1 MLFRKMLR
9 EFKSNFGLFF
19 SIFLLSALA
28 IAMFCTM
35 EGHVLSQNAAREKYH
50 EECNLSDLWMY
61 GEGFT
66 QDELDEIRAL
76 GFVEAA
82 QLRMSVS
89 GTTPDFSGVQVDMF
103 LERENVVN
111 TPYLVKG
118 EKFNPEDTEGIWLA
132 NAFAVRR
139 NLDVGDDFT
148 IEYNGVTFTK
158 KIKGLVESAEYEY
171 RQADGD
177 ADVYLEN
184 IAIVFMSYD
193 AFPIRDYVTHLIES
207 EKITARKIA
216 DNTKILDEKL
226 EQLKAAG
233 LTIDD
238 ITRDMLLEIAENMS
252 DEKLAKLMPYTQMI
266 IRTKDGGALAHE
278 DEVAKAID
286 YDYSAIIDRK
296 SIQGIVRLD
305 SELEQHQA
313 FAYVFVVIFVGI
325 AVLVIATSMGR
336 IVEKQR
342 TQIGTMNALGMKR
355 WKIVLHYISYSFL
368 VSVLG
373 VVVGLIFGVG
383 LGAPALM
390 SMFEQYYIVPG
401 LHSVF
406 HPLYIIISLA
416 IIAVCSLSCF
426 LSCRKVLR
434 IKPAEALRP
443 AAPKQG
449 KKCIFEKLPFWE
461 KLSFNTQY
469 NLRDIS
475 RAKLRAFMGIVGTAV
490 GMLLMLYGVGC
501 NQLVDIMTD
510 LNFNKIYTTE
520 YQVKLSA
527 DAKLADVDGLSDS
540 LDGELVMTDAVEIS
554 KVKNAS
560 SSEKKKEIVTVIEEK
575 GLYNLIDVNN
585 EITQLVPGTVGI
597 SRKLAE
603 DMGIKVGD
611 TIYWHIYSKNEWH
624 EAVVGSIYRSCE
636 SQGIAY
642 LRDDYEKTGAEYTPT
657 LLMTDDESA
666 HDASA
671 LKYVTSVNS
680 RSDMIAAYE
689 KSMEVVNI
697 MVYMMVIFST
707 VMIVVVLYNSG
718 SLSFNER
725 VKELATLKVM
735 GLQSS
740 QIRHLL
746 TVQNI
751 WLSVIGIIIGT
762 PLGNISLNAM
772 MNSNGENFDYSLSV
786 PVIDYIISGILVLVV
801 SVLVSFMF
809 SSRIKKLD
817 LVETLKGVE

>member
-9 EFKSNFGLFF
+9 EFKTNFGLFF
-19 SIFLLSALA
+19 SIFLLSGLA

-35 EGHVLSQNAAREKYH
+35 EGHVLSQNIARAQYH
-50 EECNLSDLWMY
+50 DECKLSDLWMY
-61 GEGFT
+61 GEGFS
-66 QDELDEIRAL
+66 QEQLDTIRGL
-76 GFVEAA
+76 DFVEAA
-82 QLRMSVS
+82 QLRMSVTGS
-89 GTTPDFSGVQVDMF
+89 TPDFTGVQVDVF

-111 TPYLVKG
+111 TPYFVKG
-118 EKFNPEDTEGIWLA
+118 SEFDPSDTDGVWLA

-139 NLDVGDDFT
+139 GLDVGDDFT

-158 KIKGLVESAEYEY
+158 EIKGLVETPEYEY

-177 ADVYLEN
+177 ADMYLEN

-207 EKITARKIA
+207 GKITAKKVA
-216 DNTKILDEKL
+216 ENTKLLDEKL

-233 LTIDD
+233 MTVDD
-238 ITRDMLLEIAENMS
+238 ITQDMLLQIADNMS

-266 IRTKDGGALAHE
+266 VRTKDGGALSHE
-278 DEVAKAID
+278 DEIAEALD

-296 SIQGIVRLD
+296 SVQGLARLD
-305 SELEQHQA
+305 SELDQHQA

-355 WKIVLHYISYSFL
+355 WKVILHYISYSL
-368 VSVLG
+368 IVSVLG
-373 VVVGLIFGVG
+373 VIVGLAAGVG
-383 LGAPALM
+383 AGAPAM
-390 SMFEQYYIVPG
+390 IGMFEQYYIVPG
-401 LHSVF
+401 LHSAF
-406 HPLYIIISLA
+406 HPMYILIAVVIV
-416 IIAVCSLSCF
+416 AVCSFSCF
-426 LSCRKVLR
+426 LSCRKVLK

-449 KKCIFEKLPFWE
+449 KKCIFERLPFWD

-475 RAKLRAFMGIVGTAV
+475 RAKLRTFMGIVGTAV

-510 LNFNKIYTTE
+510 ISFNKIYTTR

-527 DAKLADVDGLSDS
+527 DTKLVDADNLADELS
-540 LDGELVMTDAVEIS
+540 GELVMTDAVEIS

-560 SSEKKKEIVTVIEEK
+560 SAEKKKETLTVIEGK
-575 GLYNLIDVNN
+575 QLYNLIDVNN

-597 SRKLAE
+597 SRKLAA

-636 SQGIAY
+636 TQGIAY
-642 LRDDYEKTGAEYTPT
+642 LREDYEKTGAEYTPM
-657 LLMTDDESA
+657 LLMTN
-666 HDASA
+666 ASQA
-671 LKYVTSVNS
+671 QATASLKYVTGVNS
-680 RSDMIAAYE
+680 REDMIAAYE

-697 MVYMMVIFST
+697 LVFVMVIFST
-707 VMIVVVLYNSG
+707 IMIVVVLYNSG

-725 VKELATLKVM
+725 IKELATLKVM
-735 GLQSS
+735 GLQST

-786 PVIDYIISGILVLVV
+786 PVADYIISAVIVLIG
-801 SVLVSFMF
+801 SMLVSFMF

>member
-9 EFKSNFGLFF
+9 EFKTNFGLFF
-19 SIFLLSALA
+19 SIFLLSGLA

-35 EGHVLSQNAAREKYH
+35 EGHVLSQRAAREKYH
-50 EECNLSDLWMY
+50 EECSLSDLWLY

-66 QDELDEIRAL
+66 QEQLESVRQLD
-76 GFVEAA
+76 FVEAA
-82 QLRMSVS
+82 QLRMSATGS
-89 GTTPDFSGVQVDMF
+89 TPDFTGVQVDFF
-103 LERENVVN
+103 LERENLVN
-111 TPYLVKG
+111 TPYLIKG
-118 EKFNPEDTEGIWLA
+118 EVFNPSDTEGIWLA

-139 NLDVGDDFT
+139 GLDVGDDFT
-148 IEYNGVTFTK
+148 IEYNGITFTK
-158 KIKGLVESAEYEY
+158 EIKGLVETPEYEY

-177 ADVYLEN
+177 ADMYLEN

-207 EKITARKIA
+207 GKITAKKVA
-216 DNTKILDEKL
+216 ENTKLLDEKL

-233 LTIDD
+233 MTVDD
-238 ITRDMLLEIAENMS
+238 ITQDMLLQIADNMS
-252 DEKLAKLMPYTQMI
+252 DEKLAKIMPYTQMI
-266 IRTKDGGALAHE
+266 VRTKDGGALSHE
-278 DEVAKAID
+278 DEIAKALD

-296 SIQGIVRLD
+296 SVQGLARLD
-305 SELEQHQA
+305 SELDQHQA

-355 WKIVLHYISYSFL
+355 WKVILHYISYSL
-368 VSVLG
+368 IVSVLG
-373 VVVGLIFGVG
+373 VIVGLTAGVG
-383 LGAPALM
+383 AGAPAM
-390 SMFEQYYIVPG
+390 IGMFEQYYIVPG
-401 LHSVF
+401 LHSAF
-406 HPLYIIISLA
+406 HPMYIVISA
-416 IIAVCSLSCF
+416 VIVAVCSFSCF
-426 LSCRKVLR
+426 LSCRKVLK

-449 KKCIFEKLPFWE
+449 RKCIFERFPFWE

-475 RAKLRAFMGIVGTAV
+475 RAKLRTFMGIVGTAV

-510 LNFNKIYTTE
+510 ITFDKIYTTQ

-527 DAKLADVDGLSDS
+527 DTKLVDADTLADELS
-540 LDGELVMTDAVEIS
+540 GELVMTDAVEIS

-560 SSEKKKEIVTVIEEK
+560 SAEKKKETLTVIEGK
-575 GLYNLIDVNN
+575 QLYNLIDVNN

-597 SRKLAE
+597 SRKLAA

-636 SQGIAY
+636 TQGIAY
-642 LRDDYEKTGAEYTPT
+642 LREDYEKTGAEYTPM
-657 LLMTDDESA
+657 LLMTN
-666 HDASA
+666 ASKA
-671 LKYVTSVNS
+671 QDVASLKYVTSVNS
-680 RSDMIAAYE
+680 REDMIAAYE

-697 MVYMMVIFST
+697 LVFVMVIFST
-707 VMIVVVLYNSG
+707 IMIVVVLYNSG

-725 VKELATLKVM
+725 IKELATLKVM
-735 GLQSS
+735 GLQST

-786 PVIDYIISGILVLVV
+786 PVVDYIISAVIVLIV
-801 SVLVSFMF
+801 SMLVSFMF

>member
-66 QDELDEIRAL
+66 QDELDEIRTL
-76 GFVEAA
+76 DFVEAA
-82 QLRMSVS
+82 QLRMSVT
-89 GTTPDFSGVQVDMF
+89 GTTPEFAGVQVDMF

-118 EKFNPEDTEGIWLA
+118 EEFNPEDTEGIWLA

-158 KIKGLVESAEYEY
+158 KIKGLVESTEYEY

-226 EQLKAAG
+226 EQLKTAG
-233 LTIDD
+233 LTVDD

-355 WKIVLHYISYSFL
+355 WKIVLHYISYSLL
-368 VSVLG
+368 VSMLG

-383 LGAPALM
+383 LGAPAMM

-426 LSCRKVLR
+426 LSCCKVLG

-527 DAKLADVDGLSDS
+527 DAKLVDVDELSDS
-540 LDGELVMTDAVEIS
+540 FAGELVMTDAVEIS

-666 HDASA
+666 HDAST

-740 QIRHLL
+740 QIRPLL

-801 SVLVSFMF
+801 SMLVSFMF

>member
-50 EECNLSDLWMY
+50 EVCNLSDLWMY

-76 GFVEAA
+76 DFVEAA
-82 QLRMSVS
+82 QLRMSVT
-89 GTTPDFSGVQVDMF
+89 GTTPEFAGVQVDMF

-118 EKFNPEDTEGIWLA
+118 EGFNPEDTEGIWLA

-158 KIKGLVESAEYEY
+158 KIKGLVESTEYEY

-226 EQLKAAG
+226 EQLKTAG
-233 LTIDD
+233 LTVDD

-355 WKIVLHYISYSFL
+355 WKIVLHYISYSLL
-368 VSVLG
+368 VSMLG

-383 LGAPALM
+383 LGAPAMM

-416 IIAVCSLSCF
+416 IIAVCGLSCF
-426 LSCRKVLR
+426 LSCRKVLG

-527 DAKLADVDGLSDS
+527 DAKLVDVDELSDS
-540 LDGELVMTDAVEIS
+540 FAGELVMTDAVEIS

>member
-9 EFKSNFGLFF
+9 EFKANFGLFF

-76 GFVEAA
+76 DFVEAA

-118 EKFNPEDTEGIWLA
+118 EEFNPEDTEGIWLA
-132 NAFAVRR
+132 NAFAARR

-148 IEYNGVTFTK
+148 IEYNGITFTK
-158 KIKGLVESAEYEY
+158 QIKGLVETPEYEY
-171 RQADGD
+171 RQAEGD

-207 EKITARKIA
+207 GKITARKVV

-226 EQLKAAG
+226 EQMKAAG
-233 LTIDD
+233 LTVDD
-238 ITRDMLLEIAENMS
+238 ITQDMLLQIAENMS

-266 IRTKDGGALAHE
+266 IRTRDGGALAHE
-278 DEVAKAID
+278 DEIAEAID

-296 SIQGIVRLD
+296 SVQGLVRLD

-368 VSVLG
+368 VSVIG

-406 HPLYIIISLA
+406 HPLYIVISLG
-416 IIAVCSLSCF
+416 IVAVCSLSCF
-426 LSCRKVLR
+426 LSCRKVLG

-449 KKCIFEKLPFWE
+449 KKCIFERLPFWE

-501 NQLVDIMTD
+501 NELVDIMTD

-527 DAKLADVDGLSDS
+527 DAKLEDADALAEELS
-540 LDGELVMTDAVEIS
+540 GELVMTDAVEIS

-560 SSEKKKEIVTVIEEK
+560 SSEKKKETVTVIEGK
-575 GLYNLIDVNN
+575 KLYNLVDVDN
-585 EITQLVPGTVGI
+585 EVTQLVPGTVGI

-603 DMGIKVGD
+603 DMNIKIGD
-611 TIYWHIYSKNEWH
+611 TIYWHIYSKNEWY

-636 SQGIAY
+636 TQGIAY

-725 VKELATLKVM
+725 VKEFATLKVM

-740 QIRHLL
+740 QIRKLL
-746 TVQNI
+746 TIQNI

-762 PLGNISLNAM
+762 PLGNMSLNAM

>member
-9 EFKSNFGLFF
+9 EFKTNFGLFF
-19 SIFLLSALA
+19 SIFLLSGLA

-35 EGHVLSQNAAREKYH
+35 EGHVISQRAAREKYH
-50 EECNLSDLWMY
+50 EECSLSDLWLY

-66 QDELDEIRAL
+66 QEQLDSIRQL
-76 GFVEAA
+76 NFVEAA
-82 QLRMSVS
+82 QLRMSATGS
-89 GTTPDFSGVQVDMF
+89 TPDFAGVQVDFF
-103 LERENVVN
+103 LERENLVN
-111 TPYLVKG
+111 TPYLIKG
-118 EKFNPEDTEGIWLA
+118 EEFDPSDTEGIWLA

-139 NLDVGDDFT
+139 GLDVGDDFT

-158 KIKGLVESAEYEY
+158 EIKGLVETPEYEY

-177 ADVYLEN
+177 ADMYLEN

-207 EKITARKIA
+207 GKITAKKVA
-216 DNTKILDEKL
+216 ENTKLLDEKL

-233 LTIDD
+233 MTVDD
-238 ITRDMLLEIAENMS
+238 ITQDMLLQIADNMS
-252 DEKLAKLMPYTQMI
+252 DEKLAKIMPYTQMI
-266 IRTKDGGALAHE
+266 VRTKDGGALSHE
-278 DEVAKAID
+278 DEIAKALD

-296 SIQGIVRLD
+296 SVQGLARLD
-305 SELEQHQA
+305 SELDQHQA
-313 FAYVFVVIFVGI
+313 FAYVFVIIFVGI

-355 WKIVLHYISYSFL
+355 WKVILHYISYSL
-368 VSVLG
+368 IVSVLG
-373 VVVGLIFGVG
+373 VIVGLAAGVG
-383 LGAPALM
+383 AGAPAM
-390 SMFEQYYIVPG
+390 IGMFEQYYIVPG
-401 LHSVF
+401 LHSAF
-406 HPLYIIISLA
+406 HPMYIVISA
-416 IIAVCSLSCF
+416 VIVAVCSFSCF
-426 LSCRKVLR
+426 LSCRKVLK

-449 KKCIFEKLPFWE
+449 RKCIFERLPFWE

-475 RAKLRAFMGIVGTAV
+475 RAKLRTFMGIVGTAV

-510 LNFNKIYTTE
+510 ISFNKIYTTQ

-527 DAKLADVDGLSDS
+527 DTKLVDADTLADELS
-540 LDGELVMTDAVEIS
+540 GELVMTDAVEIA

-560 SSEKKKEIVTVIEEK
+560 SAEKKKETLTVIEGK
-575 GLYNLIDVNN
+575 QLYNLIDVNN

-597 SRKLAE
+597 SRKLAA

-636 SQGIAY
+636 AQGIAY
-642 LRDDYEKTGAEYTPT
+642 LREDYEKTGAEYTPM
-657 LLMTDDESA
+657 LLMTNDENAQGVTS
-666 HDASA
+666 

-689 KSMEVVNI
+689 KSMEVINI
-697 MVYMMVIFST
+697 LVFVMVIFST
-707 VMIVVVLYNSG
+707 IMIIVVLYNSG

-725 VKELATLKVM
+725 IKELATLKVM
-735 GLQSS
+735 GLQST

-751 WLSVIGIIIGT
+751 WLSIVGIIIGT

-786 PVIDYIISGILVLVV
+786 PVADYIISAVLVLIV
-801 SVLVSFMF
+801 SMLVSFMF

>member
-35 EGHVLSQNAAREKYH
+35 EGHVLSQNVARENYH

-76 GFVEAA
+76 DFVEAA

-118 EKFNPEDTEGIWLA
+118 EEFNPSDTEGIWLA

-148 IEYNGVTFTK
+148 IEYNGITFTK
-158 KIKGLVESAEYEY
+158 QIKGLVETPEYEY
-171 RQADGD
+171 RQAEGD

-207 EKITARKIA
+207 GKITARKVV
-216 DNTKILDEKL
+216 DNTKIIDEKL
-226 EQLKAAG
+226 EQMKAAG
-233 LTIDD
+233 LTVDD
-238 ITRDMLLEIAENMS
+238 ITQDMLLQIAENMS

-266 IRTKDGGALAHE
+266 IRTRDGGALAHE
-278 DEVAKAID
+278 DEIAEAID

-296 SIQGIVRLD
+296 SVQGLVRLD

-368 VSVLG
+368 VSVIG

-406 HPLYIIISLA
+406 HPLYIVISLG
-416 IIAVCSLSCF
+416 IVAVCSLSCF
-426 LSCRKVLR
+426 LSCRKVLG

-449 KKCIFEKLPFWE
+449 KKCIFERLPFWE

-501 NQLVDIMTD
+501 NELVDIMTD

-527 DAKLADVDGLSDS
+527 DAKLEDADALAEELS
-540 LDGELVMTDAVEIS
+540 GELVMTDAVEIS

-560 SSEKKKEIVTVIEEK
+560 SSEKKKETVTVIEGK
-575 GLYNLIDVNN
+575 KLYNLVDVDN
-585 EITQLVPGTVGI
+585 EVTQLVPGTVGI

-603 DMGIKVGD
+603 DMNIKIGD

-636 SQGIAY
+636 TQGIAY
-642 LRDDYEKTGAEYTPT
+642 LRDDYEKTGAEYTPA
-657 LLMTDDESA
+657 LLMTDDENA

-725 VKELATLKVM
+725 VKEFATLKVM
-735 GLQSS
+735 GLQSA

>member
-76 GFVEAA
+76 DFVEAA
-82 QLRMSVS
+82 QLRMSVT
-89 GTTPDFSGVQVDMF
+89 GTTPEFAGVQVDMF

-118 EKFNPEDTEGIWLA
+118 EGFNPEDTEGIWLA

-158 KIKGLVESAEYEY
+158 KIKGLVESTEYEY

-226 EQLKAAG
+226 EQLKTAG
-233 LTIDD
+233 LTVDD

-355 WKIVLHYISYSFL
+355 WKIVLHYISYSLL
-368 VSVLG
+368 VSMLG

-383 LGAPALM
+383 LGAPAMM

-416 IIAVCSLSCF
+416 IIAVCGLSCF
-426 LSCRKVLR
+426 LSCRKVLG

-527 DAKLADVDGLSDS
+527 DAKLVDVDELSDS
-540 LDGELVMTDAVEIS
+540 FAGELVMTDAVEIS

>member
-9 EFKSNFGLFF
+9 EFKTNFGLFF
-19 SIFLLSALA
+19 SIFLLSGLA

-35 EGHVLSQNAAREKYH
+35 EGHVLSQNIARAQYH
-50 EECNLSDLWMY
+50 DECKLSDLWMY
-61 GEGFT
+61 GEGFS
-66 QDELDEIRAL
+66 QEQLDTIRGL
-76 GFVEAA
+76 DFVEAA
-82 QLRMSVS
+82 QLRMSVTGS
-89 GTTPDFSGVQVDMF
+89 TQDFTGVQVDVF

-118 EKFNPEDTEGIWLA
+118 SEFDPSDTDGVWLA
-132 NAFAVRR
+132 NAFAVKRG
-139 NLDVGDDFT
+139 LDVGDDFT

-158 KIKGLVESAEYEY
+158 EIKGLVETPEYEY

-177 ADVYLEN
+177 ADMYLEN

-207 EKITARKIA
+207 GKITAKKVTE
-216 DNTKILDEKL
+216 NTKLLDEKL

-233 LTIDD
+233 MTVDD
-238 ITRDMLLEIAENMS
+238 ITQDMLLQIADNMS

-266 IRTKDGGALAHE
+266 VRTKDGGALSHE
-278 DEVAKAID
+278 DEIAEALD

-296 SIQGIVRLD
+296 SVQGLARLD
-305 SELEQHQA
+305 SELDQHQA

-355 WKIVLHYISYSFL
+355 WKVILHYISYSL
-368 VSVLG
+368 IVSVLG
-373 VVVGLIFGVG
+373 VIVGLAAGVG
-383 LGAPALM
+383 AGAPAM
-390 SMFEQYYIVPG
+390 IGMFEQYYIVPG
-401 LHSVF
+401 LHSAF
-406 HPLYIIISLA
+406 HPMYILIAVVIV
-416 IIAVCSLSCF
+416 AVCSFSCF
-426 LSCRKVLR
+426 LSCRKVLK

-449 KKCIFEKLPFWE
+449 KKCIFERLPFWD

-475 RAKLRAFMGIVGTAV
+475 RAKLRTFMGIVGTAV

-510 LNFNKIYTTE
+510 ISFNKIYTTR

-527 DAKLADVDGLSDS
+527 DTKLVDADNLADELS
-540 LDGELVMTDAVEIS
+540 GELVMTDAVEIS

-560 SSEKKKEIVTVIEEK
+560 SAEKKKETLTVIEGK
-575 GLYNLIDVNN
+575 QLYNLIDVNN

-597 SRKLAE
+597 SRKLAA

-636 SQGIAY
+636 TQGIAY
-642 LRDDYEKTGAEYTPT
+642 LREDYEKTGAEYTPM
-657 LLMTDDESA
+657 LLMTN
-666 HDASA
+666 ASQA
-671 LKYVTSVNS
+671 QAAASLKYVTGVNS
-680 RSDMIAAYE
+680 REDMIAAYE

-697 MVYMMVIFST
+697 LVFVMVIFST
-707 VMIVVVLYNSG
+707 IMIVVVLYNSG

-725 VKELATLKVM
+725 IKELATLKVM
-735 GLQSS
+735 GLQST

-751 WLSVIGIIIGT
+751 WLSVIGITIGT

-786 PVIDYIISGILVLVV
+786 PVADYIISAVIVLIV
-801 SVLVSFMF
+801 SMLVSFMF
-809 SSRIKKLD
+809 SSRIRKLD

>member
-76 GFVEAA
+76 DFVEAA
-82 QLRMSVS
+82 QLRMSVT
-89 GTTPDFSGVQVDMF
+89 GTTPEFAGVQVDMF

-158 KIKGLVESAEYEY
+158 KIKGLVESTEYEY

-226 EQLKAAG
+226 EQLKTAG
-233 LTIDD
+233 LTVDD

-355 WKIVLHYISYSFL
+355 WKIVLHYISYSLL
-368 VSVLG
+368 VSMLG

-383 LGAPALM
+383 LGAPAMM

-406 HPLYIIISLA
+406 HPMYIIISLA

-426 LSCRKVLR
+426 LSCRKVLG

-527 DAKLADVDGLSDS
+527 DAKLVDVDELSDS
-540 LDGELVMTDAVEIS
+540 FAGELVMTDAVEIS

-666 HDASA
+666 HDAST

>member
-76 GFVEAA
+76 DFVEAA
-82 QLRMSVS
+82 QLRMSVT
-89 GTTPDFSGVQVDMF
+89 GTTPEFAGVQVDMF

-118 EKFNPEDTEGIWLA
+118 EEFNPEDTEGIWLA

-158 KIKGLVESAEYEY
+158 KIKGLVESTEYEY

-226 EQLKAAG
+226 EQLKTAG
-233 LTIDD
+233 LTVDD

-355 WKIVLHYISYSFL
+355 WKIVLHYISYSLL
-368 VSVLG
+368 VSMLG

-383 LGAPALM
+383 LGAPAMM

-426 LSCRKVLR
+426 LSSRKVLG

-527 DAKLADVDGLSDS
+527 DAKLVDVDELSDS
-540 LDGELVMTDAVEIS
+540 FAGELVMTDAVEIS

-666 HDASA
+666 HDAST

>member
-76 GFVEAA
+76 DFVEAA
-82 QLRMSVS
+82 QLRMSVT
-89 GTTPDFSGVQVDMF
+89 GTTPEFAGVQVDMF

-118 EKFNPEDTEGIWLA
+118 EEFNPEDTEGIWLA

-158 KIKGLVESAEYEY
+158 KIKGLVESTEYEY

-226 EQLKAAG
+226 EQLKTAG
-233 LTIDD
+233 LTVDD

-305 SELEQHQA
+305 SELEHHQA

-355 WKIVLHYISYSFL
+355 WKIVLHYISYSLL
-368 VSVLG
+368 VSMLG

-383 LGAPALM
+383 LGAPAMM

-426 LSCRKVLR
+426 LSCRKVLG

-527 DAKLADVDGLSDS
+527 DAKLVDVDELSDS
-540 LDGELVMTDAVEIS
+540 FAGELVMTDAVEIS

-666 HDASA
+666 HDAST

-689 KSMEVVNI
+689 KSKEVVNI

>member
-76 GFVEAA
+76 DFVEEA

-111 TPYLVKG
+111 TPYLVNG
-118 EKFNPEDTEGIWLA
+118 EEFNPSDTEGIWLA

-148 IEYNGVTFTK
+148 IEYNGITFTK
-158 KIKGLVESAEYEY
+158 QIKGLVETPEYEY
-171 RQADGD
+171 RQAEGD

-207 EKITARKIA
+207 GKITARKVA

-226 EQLKAAG
+226 EQMKAAG
-233 LTIDD
+233 LTVDD
-238 ITRDMLLEIAENMS
+238 ITQDMLLQIAENMS

-266 IRTKDGGALAHE
+266 IRTRDGGALAHE
-278 DEVAKAID
+278 DEIAEAID

-296 SIQGIVRLD
+296 SVQGLVRLD
-305 SELEQHQA
+305 SELEQHLA

-355 WKIVLHYISYSFL
+355 WKIVMHYISYSFL
-368 VSVLG
+368 VSVIG

-406 HPLYIIISLA
+406 HPLYIVISLG
-416 IIAVCSLSCF
+416 IVAVCSLSCF
-426 LSCRKVLR
+426 LSCRKVLG

-449 KKCIFEKLPFWE
+449 KKCIFERLPFWE
-461 KLSFNTQY
+461 KLSFNIQY

-501 NQLVDIMTD
+501 NELVDIMTD

-527 DAKLADVDGLSDS
+527 DAKLEDVDALAEELS
-540 LDGELVMTDAVEIS
+540 GELVMTDAVEIS

-560 SSEKKKEIVTVIEEK
+560 SSEKKKETVTVIEGK
-575 GLYNLIDVNN
+575 KLYNLVDVDN
-585 EITQLVPGTVGI
+585 EVTQLVPGTVGI

-603 DMGIKVGD
+603 DMNIKIGD

-636 SQGIAY
+636 TQGIAY

-725 VKELATLKVM
+725 VKEFATLKVM

-740 QIRHLL
+740 QIRKLL
-746 TVQNI
+746 TIQNI

-762 PLGNISLNAM
+762 PLGNMSLNAM

>member
-76 GFVEAA
+76 DFVEAA
-82 QLRMSVS
+82 QLRMSVT
-89 GTTPDFSGVQVDMF
+89 GTTPEFAGVQVDMF

-111 TPYLVKG
+111 TPYLVKC
-118 EKFNPEDTEGIWLA
+118 EEFNPEDTEGIWLA

-158 KIKGLVESAEYEY
+158 KIKGLVESTEYEY

-226 EQLKAAG
+226 EQLKTAG
-233 LTIDD
+233 LTVDD

-355 WKIVLHYISYSFL
+355 WKIVLHYISYSLL
-368 VSVLG
+368 VSMLG

-383 LGAPALM
+383 LGAPAMM

-426 LSCRKVLR
+426 LSSRKVLG

-527 DAKLADVDGLSDS
+527 DAKLVDVDELSDS
-540 LDGELVMTDAVEIS
+540 FAGELVMTDAVEIS

-666 HDASA
+666 HDAST

>member
-1 MLFRKMLR
+1 MLLKKMLR

-35 EGHVLSQNAAREKYH
+35 EGHVLSQNVAREKYH

-66 QDELDEIRAL
+66 QEELDEIRAL
-76 GFVEAA
+76 DFVEAA
-82 QLRMSVS
+82 QLRMSVT

-118 EKFNPEDTEGIWLA
+118 EEFNPEDTEGIWLA

-226 EQLKAAG
+226 
-233 LTIDD
+233 
-238 ITRDMLLEIAENMS
+238 
-252 DEKLAKLMPYTQMI
+252 AKLMPYTQMI

-278 DEVAKAID
+278 DEVARAID

-296 SIQGIVRLD
+296 SVQGIVRLD

-355 WKIVLHYISYSFL
+355 WKIVLHYISYSLL

-373 VVVGLIFGVG
+373 VIVGLIFGVG
-383 LGAPALM
+383 LGAPAM
-390 SMFEQYYIVPG
+390 ISMFEEFYIVPG

-406 HPLYIIISLA
+406 HPLYIIISLV

-426 LSCRKVLR
+426 LSCRKVLG

-449 KKCIFEKLPFWE
+449 KKCIFEKLPFWN

-475 RAKLRAFMGIVGTAV
+475 RAKLRTFMGIVGTAV

-527 DAKLADVDGLSDS
+527 DAKLADVDELSDS

-560 SSEKKKEIVTVIEEK
+560 SSEKKKEIVTVIEGK

-642 LRDDYEKTGAEYTPT
+642 LREDYEKTGAEYTPT
-657 LLMTDDESA
+657 LLMTDDNNA
-666 HDASA
+666 PDAAS

-680 RSDMIAAYE
+680 KSDMIAAYE

-697 MVYMMVIFST
+697 LVYVMVIFS
-707 VMIVVVLYNSG
+707 VIMIVVVLYNSG

-786 PVIDYIISGILVLVV
+786 PIIDYIISGILVLVV
-801 SVLVSFMF
+801 SMLVSFMF

>member
-76 GFVEAA
+76 DFVEAA
-82 QLRMSVS
+82 QLRMSVT
-89 GTTPDFSGVQVDMF
+89 GTTPEFAGVQVDMF

-118 EKFNPEDTEGIWLA
+118 EEFNPEDTEGIWLA

-158 KIKGLVESAEYEY
+158 KIKGLVESTEYEY

-226 EQLKAAG
+226 EQLKTAG
-233 LTIDD
+233 LTVDD

-355 WKIVLHYISYSFL
+355 WKIVLHYISYSLL
-368 VSVLG
+368 VSMLG

-383 LGAPALM
+383 LGAPAMM

-426 LSCRKVLR
+426 LSSRKVLG

-527 DAKLADVDGLSDS
+527 DAKLVDVDELSDS
-540 LDGELVMTDAVEIS
+540 FAGELVMTDAVEIS

-666 HDASA
+666 HDAST

-725 VKELATLKVM
+725 VKELATLKDM

-772 MNSNGENFDYSLSV
+772 MNSNGENFDYSQSV

>member
-76 GFVEAA
+76 DFVEAA
-82 QLRMSVS
+82 QLRMSVT
-89 GTTPDFSGVQVDMF
+89 GTTPEFAGVQVDMF

-118 EKFNPEDTEGIWLA
+118 EEFNPEDTEGIWLA

-158 KIKGLVESAEYEY
+158 KIKGLVESTEYEY

-226 EQLKAAG
+226 EQLKTAG
-233 LTIDD
+233 LTVDD

-355 WKIVLHYISYSFL
+355 WKIVLHYISYSLL
-368 VSVLG
+368 VSMLG

-383 LGAPALM
+383 LGAPAMM

-426 LSCRKVLR
+426 LSCRKVLG

-527 DAKLADVDGLSDS
+527 DAKLVDVDELSDS
-540 LDGELVMTDAVEIS
+540 FAGELVMTDAVEIS

-666 HDASA
+666 HDAST

>member
-76 GFVEAA
+76 DFVEAA
-82 QLRMSVS
+82 QLRMSVT
-89 GTTPDFSGVQVDMF
+89 GTTPEFAGVQVDMF

-118 EKFNPEDTEGIWLA
+118 EEFNPSDTEGIWLA

-148 IEYNGVTFTK
+148 IEYNGITFTK
-158 KIKGLVESAEYEY
+158 QIKGLVETPEYEY
-171 RQADGD
+171 RQAEGD

-207 EKITARKIA
+207 GKITARKVV

-226 EQLKAAG
+226 EQMKAAG
-233 LTIDD
+233 LTVDD
-238 ITRDMLLEIAENMS
+238 ITQDMLLQIAENMS

-266 IRTKDGGALAHE
+266 IRTRDGGALAHE
-278 DEVAKAID
+278 DEIAEAID

-296 SIQGIVRLD
+296 SVQGLVRLD

-406 HPLYIIISLA
+406 HPLYIVISLG
-416 IIAVCSLSCF
+416 IVAVCSLSCF
-426 LSCRKVLR
+426 LSCRKVLG

-449 KKCIFEKLPFWE
+449 RKCIFERLPFWE

-501 NQLVDIMTD
+501 NELVDIMTD

-527 DAKLADVDGLSDS
+527 DAKLEDADALAEELS
-540 LDGELVMTDAVEIS
+540 GELVMTDAVEIS

-560 SSEKKKEIVTVIEEK
+560 SSEKKKETVTVIEGK
-575 GLYNLIDVNN
+575 KLYNLVDVDN
-585 EITQLVPGTVGI
+585 EVTQLVPGTVGI

-603 DMGIKVGD
+603 DMNIKIGD

-636 SQGIAY
+636 TQGIAY

-725 VKELATLKVM
+725 VKEFATLKVM

-740 QIRHLL
+740 QIRKLL
-746 TVQNI
+746 TIQNI

-762 PLGNISLNAM
+762 PLGNMSLNAM

-786 PVIDYIISGILVLVV
+786 PVIDYIISGMLVLVV

>member
-76 GFVEAA
+76 DFVEAA
-82 QLRMSVS
+82 QLRMSVT
-89 GTTPDFSGVQVDMF
+89 GTTPEFAGVQVDMF

-158 KIKGLVESAEYEY
+158 KIKGLVESTEYEY

-207 EKITARKIA
+207 EKITARKVA

-226 EQLKAAG
+226 EQLKTAG
-233 LTIDD
+233 LTVDD

-355 WKIVLHYISYSFL
+355 WKIVLHYISYSLL
-368 VSVLG
+368 VSMLG

-383 LGAPALM
+383 LGAPAMM

-426 LSCRKVLR
+426 LSCHKVLG

-527 DAKLADVDGLSDS
+527 DAKLVDVDELSDS
-540 LDGELVMTDAVEIS
+540 FAGELVMTDAVEIS

-666 HDASA
+666 HDAST

>member
-9 EFKSNFGLFF
+9 EFKTNFGLFF
-19 SIFLLSALA
+19 SIFLLSGLA

-35 EGHVLSQNAAREKYH
+35 EGHVLSQNIARAQYH
-50 EECNLSDLWMY
+50 DECKLSDLWMY
-61 GEGFT
+61 GEGFS
-66 QDELDEIRAL
+66 QEQLDTIRGL
-76 GFVEAA
+76 DFVEAA
-82 QLRMSVS
+82 QLRMSVTGS
-89 GTTPDFSGVQVDMF
+89 TPNFTGVQVDVF

-118 EKFNPEDTEGIWLA
+118 SEFDPSDTDGVWLA
-132 NAFAVRR
+132 NAFAVKRG
-139 NLDVGDDFT
+139 LDVGDDFT

-158 KIKGLVESAEYEY
+158 EIKGLVETPEYEY

-177 ADVYLEN
+177 ADMYLEN

-207 EKITARKIA
+207 GKITAKKVA
-216 DNTKILDEKL
+216 ENTKLLDEKL

-233 LTIDD
+233 MTVDD
-238 ITRDMLLEIAENMS
+238 ITQDMLLQIADNMS

-266 IRTKDGGALAHE
+266 VRTKDGGALSHE
-278 DEVAKAID
+278 DEIAEALD

-296 SIQGIVRLD
+296 SVQGLARLD
-305 SELEQHQA
+305 SELDQHQA

-355 WKIVLHYISYSFL
+355 WKVILHYISYSL
-368 VSVLG
+368 IVSVLG
-373 VVVGLIFGVG
+373 VIVGLAAGVG
-383 LGAPALM
+383 AGAPAM
-390 SMFEQYYIVPG
+390 IGMFEQYYIVPG
-401 LHSVF
+401 LHSAF
-406 HPLYIIISLA
+406 HPMYILIAVVIV
-416 IIAVCSLSCF
+416 AVCSFSCF
-426 LSCRKVLR
+426 LSCRKVLK

-449 KKCIFEKLPFWE
+449 KKCIFERLPFWD

-475 RAKLRAFMGIVGTAV
+475 RAKLRTFMGIVGTAV

-510 LNFNKIYTTE
+510 ISFNKIYTTR

-527 DAKLADVDGLSDS
+527 DTKLVDADNLADELS
-540 LDGELVMTDAVEIS
+540 GELVMTDVVEIS

-560 SSEKKKEIVTVIEEK
+560 SAEKKKETLTVIEGK
-575 GLYNLIDVNN
+575 QLYNLIDVNN

-597 SRKLAE
+597 SRKLAA

-636 SQGIAY
+636 TQGIAY
-642 LRDDYEKTGAEYTPT
+642 LREDYEKTGAEYTPM
-657 LLMTDDESA
+657 LLMTN
-666 HDASA
+666 ASQA
-671 LKYVTSVNS
+671 QAAASLKYVTGVNS
-680 RSDMIAAYE
+680 REDMIAAYE

-697 MVYMMVIFST
+697 LVFVMVIFST
-707 VMIVVVLYNSG
+707 IMIVVVLYNSG

-725 VKELATLKVM
+725 IKELATLKVM
-735 GLQSS
+735 GLQST

-786 PVIDYIISGILVLVV
+786 PVADYIISAVIVLIV
-801 SVLVSFMF
+801 SMLVSFMF

>member
-76 GFVEAA
+76 DFVEAA
-82 QLRMSVS
+82 QLRMSVT
-89 GTTPDFSGVQVDMF
+89 GTTPEFAGVQVDMF

-118 EKFNPEDTEGIWLA
+118 EEFNPEDTEGIWLA

-148 IEYNGVTFTK
+148 IEYNGITFTK
-158 KIKGLVESAEYEY
+158 QIKGLVETPEYEY
-171 RQADGD
+171 RQAEGD

-207 EKITARKIA
+207 GKITARKVV

-226 EQLKAAG
+226 EQMKAAG
-233 LTIDD
+233 LTVDD
-238 ITRDMLLEIAENMS
+238 ITQDMLLQIAENMS

-266 IRTKDGGALAHE
+266 IRTRDGGALAHE
-278 DEVAKAID
+278 DEIAEAID

-296 SIQGIVRLD
+296 SVQGLVRLD

-355 WKIVLHYISYSFL
+355 WKIVMHYISYSFL
-368 VSVLG
+368 VSVIG
-373 VVVGLIFGVG
+373 VVVGLVFGVG

-406 HPLYIIISLA
+406 HPLYIVISLG
-416 IIAVCSLSCF
+416 IVAVCSLSCF
-426 LSCRKVLR
+426 LSCRKVLG

-449 KKCIFEKLPFWE
+449 KKCIFERLPFWE

-501 NQLVDIMTD
+501 NELVDIMTD
-510 LNFNKIYTTE
+510 LNFNKIYKTE

-527 DAKLADVDGLSDS
+527 DAKLEDVDALAEELS
-540 LDGELVMTDAVEIS
+540 GELVMTDAVEIS

-560 SSEKKKEIVTVIEEK
+560 SSEKKKEIVTVIEGK
-575 GLYNLIDVNN
+575 GFYNLVDVDN
-585 EITQLVPGTVGI
+585 EVTQLVPGTVGI

-603 DMGIKVGD
+603 DMNIKIGD

-636 SQGIAY
+636 TQGIAY
-642 LRDDYEKTGAEYTPT
+642 LRDDYEKTGAEYAPA

-666 HDASA
+666 HDAAA

-725 VKELATLKVM
+725 VKEFATLKVM
-735 GLQSS
+735 GLQSA
-740 QIRHLL
+740 QIRKLL
-746 TVQNI
+746 TIQNI

-762 PLGNISLNAM
+762 PLGNMSLNAM

>member
-76 GFVEAA
+76 DFVEAA
-82 QLRMSVS
+82 QLRMSVT
-89 GTTPDFSGVQVDMF
+89 GTTPEFAGVQVDMF

-118 EKFNPEDTEGIWLA
+118 EEFNPEDTEGIWLA

-158 KIKGLVESAEYEY
+158 KIKGLVESTEYEY

-226 EQLKAAG
+226 EQLKTAG
-233 LTIDD
+233 LTVDD

-355 WKIVLHYISYSFL
+355 WKIVLHYISYSLL
-368 VSVLG
+368 VSMLG

-383 LGAPALM
+383 LGAPAMM

-426 LSCRKVLR
+426 LSCRKVLG

-527 DAKLADVDGLSDS
+527 DAKLVDVDELSDS
-540 LDGELVMTDAVEIS
+540 FAGELVMTDAVEIS

-666 HDASA
+666 HDAST

-689 KSMEVVNI
+689 KSKEVVNI

>member
-238 ITRDMLLEIAENMS
+238 ITQDMLLEIAENMS

-406 HPLYIIISLA
+406 HPLYIVISLG
-416 IIAVCSLSCF
+416 IVAVCSLSCF

-449 KKCIFEKLPFWE
+449 KKCIFERLPFWE

-560 SSEKKKEIVTVIEEK
+560 ASEKKKEIVTVIEEK

-666 HDASA
+666 HDAST

-740 QIRHLL
+740 QIRKLL
-746 TVQNI
+746 TIQNI

-786 PVIDYIISGILVLVV
+786 PVIDYIISGMLVLVV

>member
-238 ITRDMLLEIAENMS
+238 ITQDMLLEIAENMS

-355 WKIVLHYISYSFL
+355 WKIVLHYISYSLL
-368 VSVLG
+368 VSMLG

-383 LGAPALM
+383 LGAPAMM

-426 LSCRKVLR
+426 LSCRKVLG

-527 DAKLADVDGLSDS
+527 DAKLVDVDELSDS
-540 LDGELVMTDAVEIS
+540 FAGELVMTDAVEIS

>member
-66 QDELDEIRAL
+66 QDELDEIRTL
-76 GFVEAA
+76 DFVEAA
-82 QLRMSVS
+82 QLRMSVT
-89 GTTPDFSGVQVDMF
+89 GTTPEFAGVQVDMF

-118 EKFNPEDTEGIWLA
+118 EEFNPEDTEGIWLA

-158 KIKGLVESAEYEY
+158 KIKGLVESTEYEY

-226 EQLKAAG
+226 EQLKTAG
-233 LTIDD
+233 LTVDD

-355 WKIVLHYISYSFL
+355 WKIVLHYISYSLL
-368 VSVLG
+368 VSMLG

-383 LGAPALM
+383 LGAPAMM

-426 LSCRKVLR
+426 LSCRKVLG

-527 DAKLADVDGLSDS
+527 DAKLVDVDELSDS
-540 LDGELVMTDAVEIS
+540 FAGELVMTDAVEIS

-624 EAVVGSIYRSCE
+624 DAVVGSIYRSCE

-666 HDASA
+666 HDAST

>member
-9 EFKSNFGLFF
+9 EFKTNFGLFF
-19 SIFLLSALA
+19 SIFLLSGLA

-35 EGHVLSQNAAREKYH
+35 EGHVLSQNIARAQYH
-50 EECNLSDLWMY
+50 DECKLSDLWMY
-61 GEGFT
+61 GEGFS
-66 QDELDEIRAL
+66 QEQLDTIRGL
-76 GFVEAA
+76 DFVEAA
-82 QLRMSVS
+82 QLRMSATGS
-89 GTTPDFSGVQVDMF
+89 TPDFTGVQVDFF
-103 LERENVVN
+103 LERENLVN
-111 TPYLVKG
+111 TPYLIKG
-118 EKFNPEDTEGIWLA
+118 EEFNPSDTEGLWLA
-132 NAFAVRR
+132 NAFAVKRG
-139 NLDVGDDFT
+139 LDVGDDFT

-158 KIKGLVESAEYEY
+158 EIKGLVETPEYEY

-177 ADVYLEN
+177 ADMYLEN

-207 EKITARKIA
+207 GKITAKKVA
-216 DNTKILDEKL
+216 ENTKLLDEKL

-233 LTIDD
+233 MTVDD
-238 ITRDMLLEIAENMS
+238 ITQDMLLQIADNMS

-266 IRTKDGGALAHE
+266 VRTKDGGALSHE
-278 DEVAKAID
+278 DEIAEALD

-296 SIQGIVRLD
+296 SVQGLARLD
-305 SELEQHQA
+305 SELDQHQA

-355 WKIVLHYISYSFL
+355 WKVILHYISYSL
-368 VSVLG
+368 IVSVLG
-373 VVVGLIFGVG
+373 VIVGLAAGVG
-383 LGAPALM
+383 AGAPAM
-390 SMFEQYYIVPG
+390 IGMFEQYYIVPG
-401 LHSVF
+401 LHSAF
-406 HPLYIIISLA
+406 HPMYILIAVVIV
-416 IIAVCSLSCF
+416 AVCSFSCF
-426 LSCRKVLR
+426 LSCRKVLK

-449 KKCIFEKLPFWE
+449 KKCIFERLPFWD

-475 RAKLRAFMGIVGTAV
+475 RAKLRTFMGIVGTAV

-510 LNFNKIYTTE
+510 ISFNKIYTTR

-527 DAKLADVDGLSDS
+527 DTKLVDADNLADELS
-540 LDGELVMTDAVEIS
+540 GELVMTDAVEIS

-560 SSEKKKEIVTVIEEK
+560 SAEKKKETLTVIEGK
-575 GLYNLIDVNN
+575 QLYNLIDVNN

-597 SRKLAE
+597 SRKLAA

-636 SQGIAY
+636 TQGIAY
-642 LRDDYEKTGAEYTPT
+642 LREDYEKTGAEYTPM
-657 LLMTDDESA
+657 LLMTN
-666 HDASA
+666 ASQA
-671 LKYVTSVNS
+671 QAAASLKYVTGVNS
-680 RSDMIAAYE
+680 REDMIAAYE

-697 MVYMMVIFST
+697 LVFVMVIFST
-707 VMIVVVLYNSG
+707 IMIVVVLYNSG

-725 VKELATLKVM
+725 IKELATLKVM
-735 GLQSS
+735 GLQST

-786 PVIDYIISGILVLVV
+786 PVADYIISAVIVLIV
-801 SVLVSFMF
+801 SMLVSFMF

>member
-35 EGHVLSQNAAREKYH
+35 EGHVLSQNVAREKYH
-50 EECNLSDLWMY
+50 EECKLSDLWMY

-66 QDELDEIRAL
+66 QEELDTIRGL
-76 GFVEAA
+76 DFVEDA
-82 QLRMSVS
+82 QLRMSVT
-89 GTTPDFSGVQVDMF
+89 GTTPEFAGVQVDMF
-103 LERENVVN
+103 LQRENVIN

-118 EKFNPEDTEGIWLA
+118 EEFNPSDTDGIWLA

-158 KIKGLVESAEYEY
+158 KIKGLVETPEYEY
-171 RQADGD
+171 RQAEGD

-207 EKITARKIA
+207 EKITARKVA

-226 EQLKAAG
+226 EQMKAAG
-233 LTIDD
+233 LTVDD
-238 ITRDMLLEIAENMS
+238 ITQDMLLQIAENMS

-278 DEVAKAID
+278 DEIAEAID

-296 SIQGIVRLD
+296 SVQGLVRLD

-355 WKIVLHYISYSFL
+355 WKIVLHYISYSLL

-373 VVVGLIFGVG
+373 VIVGLIGGVG
-383 LGAPALM
+383 LGAPAMM

-406 HPLYIIISLA
+406 HPLYIVISLG
-416 IIAVCSLSCF
+416 IVAVCSLSCF
-426 LSCRKVLR
+426 LSCRKVLG

-449 KKCIFEKLPFWE
+449 KKCIFERLPFWE
-461 KLSFNTQY
+461 KLSFNAQY

-475 RAKLRAFMGIVGTAV
+475 RAKLRTFMGIVGTAV

-501 NQLVDIMTD
+501 NELVDIMTD

-527 DAKLADVDGLSDS
+527 DAKLDDVDALSES

-560 SSEKKKEIVTVIEEK
+560 SSEKKKETVTVIEGK
-575 GLYNLIDVNN
+575 KLYNLVDVDN
-585 EITQLVPGTVGI
+585 EVTQLVPGTVGI

-603 DMGIKVGD
+603 DMNIKIGD

-636 SQGIAY
+636 TQGIAY
-642 LRDDYEKTGAEYTPT
+642 LREDYEKTGAEYTPT
-657 LLMTDDESA
+657 LLMTN
-666 HDASA
+666 DAGAPDTAS
-671 LKYVTSVNS
+671 LKYVTSVNTK
-680 RSDMIAAYE
+680 SDMIAAYE
-689 KSMEVVNI
+689 KSMEVINI

-740 QIRHLL
+740 QIRNLL
-746 TVQNI
+746 TIQNI
-751 WLSVIGIIIGT
+751 WLSVIGIIVGT
-762 PLGNISLNAM
+762 PLGNMSLNAM

-786 PVIDYIISGILVLVV
+786 PVIDYIISGVLVLIV
-801 SVLVSFMF
+801 SMLVSFMF

>member
-9 EFKSNFGLFF
+9 EFKTNFGLFF
-19 SIFLLSALA
+19 SIFLLSGLA

-35 EGHVLSQNAAREKYH
+35 EGHVLSQNIARAQYH
-50 EECNLSDLWMY
+50 DECKLSDLWMY
-61 GEGFT
+61 GEGFS
-66 QDELDEIRAL
+66 QEQLDTIRGL
-76 GFVEAA
+76 DFVEAA
-82 QLRMSVS
+82 QLRMSVTGS
-89 GTTPDFSGVQVDMF
+89 TQDFTGVQVDVF

-118 EKFNPEDTEGIWLA
+118 SEFDPSDTDGVWLA
-132 NAFAVRR
+132 NAFAVKRG
-139 NLDVGDDFT
+139 LDVGDDFT

-158 KIKGLVESAEYEY
+158 EIKGLVETPEYEY

-177 ADVYLEN
+177 ADMYLEN

-207 EKITARKIA
+207 GKITAKKVTE
-216 DNTKILDEKL
+216 NTKLLDEKL

-233 LTIDD
+233 MTVDD
-238 ITRDMLLEIAENMS
+238 ITQDMLLQIADNMS

-266 IRTKDGGALAHE
+266 VRTKDGGALSHE
-278 DEVAKAID
+278 DEIAEALD

-296 SIQGIVRLD
+296 SVQGLARLD
-305 SELEQHQA
+305 SELDQHQA

-355 WKIVLHYISYSFL
+355 WKVILHYISYSL
-368 VSVLG
+368 IVSVLG
-373 VVVGLIFGVG
+373 VIVGLAAGVG
-383 LGAPALM
+383 AGAPAM
-390 SMFEQYYIVPG
+390 IGMFEQYYIVPG
-401 LHSVF
+401 LHSAF
-406 HPLYIIISLA
+406 HPMYILIAVVIV
-416 IIAVCSLSCF
+416 AVCSFSCF
-426 LSCRKVLR
+426 LSCRKVLK

-449 KKCIFEKLPFWE
+449 KKCIFERLPFWD

-475 RAKLRAFMGIVGTAV
+475 RAKLRTFMGIVGTAV

-510 LNFNKIYTTE
+510 ISFNKIYTTR

-527 DAKLADVDGLSDS
+527 DTKLVDADNLADELS
-540 LDGELVMTDAVEIS
+540 GELVMTDAVEIS

-560 SSEKKKEIVTVIEEK
+560 SAEKKKETLTVIEGK
-575 GLYNLIDVNN
+575 QLYNLIDVNN

-597 SRKLAE
+597 SRKLAA

-636 SQGIAY
+636 TQGIAY
-642 LRDDYEKTGAEYTPT
+642 LREDYEKTGAEYTPM
-657 LLMTDDESA
+657 LLMTN
-666 HDASA
+666 ASQA
-671 LKYVTSVNS
+671 QAAASLKYVTGVNS
-680 RSDMIAAYE
+680 REDMIAAYE

-697 MVYMMVIFST
+697 LVFVMVIFST
-707 VMIVVVLYNSG
+707 IMIVVVLYNSG

-725 VKELATLKVM
+725 IKELATLKVM
-735 GLQSS
+735 GLQST

-786 PVIDYIISGILVLVV
+786 PVADYIISAVIVLIV
-801 SVLVSFMF
+801 SMLVSFMF

>member
-76 GFVEAA
+76 DFVEAA
-82 QLRMSVS
+82 QLRMSVT
-89 GTTPDFSGVQVDMF
+89 GTTPEFAGVQVDMF

-118 EKFNPEDTEGIWLA
+118 EEFNPEDTEGIWLA

-158 KIKGLVESAEYEY
+158 KIKGLVESTEYEY

-226 EQLKAAG
+226 EQLKTAG
-233 LTIDD
+233 FTVDD

-355 WKIVLHYISYSFL
+355 WKIVLHYISYSLL
-368 VSVLG
+368 VSMLG

-383 LGAPALM
+383 LGAPAMM

-426 LSCRKVLR
+426 LSCHKVLG

-527 DAKLADVDGLSDS
+527 DAKLVDVDELSDS
-540 LDGELVMTDAVEIS
+540 FAGELVMTDAVEIS

-666 HDASA
+666 HDAST

>member
-76 GFVEAA
+76 DFVEAA
-82 QLRMSVS
+82 QLRMSVT
-89 GTTPDFSGVQVDMF
+89 GTTPEFAGVQVDMF

-118 EKFNPEDTEGIWLA
+118 EEFNPEDTEGIWLA

-158 KIKGLVESAEYEY
+158 KIKGLVESTEYEY

-226 EQLKAAG
+226 EQLKTAG
-233 LTIDD
+233 LTVDD

-355 WKIVLHYISYSFL
+355 WKIVLHYISYSLL
-368 VSVLG
+368 VSMLG

-383 LGAPALM
+383 LGAPAMM

-406 HPLYIIISLA
+406 HPLYIIILLA

-426 LSCRKVLR
+426 LSCRKVLG

-527 DAKLADVDGLSDS
+527 DAKLVDVDELSDS
-540 LDGELVMTDAVEIS
+540 FAGELVMTDAVEIS

>member
-76 GFVEAA
+76 DFVEAA
-82 QLRMSVS
+82 QLRMSVT
-89 GTTPDFSGVQVDMF
+89 GTTPEFAGVQVDMF

-118 EKFNPEDTEGIWLA
+118 EEFNPEDTEGIWLA

-158 KIKGLVESAEYEY
+158 KIKGLVESTEYEY

-226 EQLKAAG
+226 EQLKTAG
-233 LTIDD
+233 LTVDD

-355 WKIVLHYISYSFL
+355 WKIVLHYISYSLL
-368 VSVLG
+368 VSMLG

-383 LGAPALM
+383 LGAPAMM

-426 LSCRKVLR
+426 LSCRKVLG

-527 DAKLADVDGLSDS
+527 DAKLVDVDELSDS
-540 LDGELVMTDAVEIS
+540 FAGELVMTDAVEIS

-666 HDASA
+666 HDAST

-786 PVIDYIISGILVLVV
+786 HVIDYIISGILVLVV

>member
-9 EFKSNFGLFF
+9 EFKTNFGLFF
-19 SIFLLSALA
+19 SIFLLSGLA

-35 EGHVLSQNAAREKYH
+35 EGHVLSQNIARAQYH
-50 EECNLSDLWMY
+50 DDCKLSDLWMY
-61 GEGFT
+61 GEGFS
-66 QDELDEIRAL
+66 QEQLDTIRGL
-76 GFVEAA
+76 DFVEAA
-82 QLRMSVS
+82 QLRMSVTGS
-89 GTTPDFSGVQVDMF
+89 TPDFTGVQVDVF
-103 LERENVVN
+103 LERENLVN
-111 TPYLVKG
+111 TPYLIKG
-118 EKFNPEDTEGIWLA
+118 DEFNPSDTEGIWLA

-139 NLDVGDDFT
+139 GLDVGDDFT

-158 KIKGLVESAEYEY
+158 KIKGLVETPEYEY

-177 ADVYLEN
+177 ADMYLEN

-207 EKITARKIA
+207 GKITAKKVA
-216 DNTKILDEKL
+216 ENTKLLDEKL

-233 LTIDD
+233 MTVDD
-238 ITRDMLLEIAENMS
+238 ITQDMLLQIADNMS
-252 DEKLAKLMPYTQMI
+252 DEKLAKIMPYTQMV
-266 IRTKDGGALAHE
+266 IRTKDGGALARE
-278 DEVAKAID
+278 DEIAEAMD

-296 SIQGIVRLD
+296 SVQGLARLD

-355 WKIVLHYISYSFL
+355 WKVILHYISYSL
-368 VSVLG
+368 IVSVLG
-373 VVVGLIFGVG
+373 VIVGLAAGVG
-383 LGAPALM
+383 AGAPAM
-390 SMFEQYYIVPG
+390 IGMFEQYYIVPG
-401 LHSVF
+401 LHSAF
-406 HPLYIIISLA
+406 HPMYLVISVG
-416 IIAVCSLSCF
+416 IVAVCSFSCF
-426 LSCRKVLR
+426 LSCRKVLK

-449 KKCIFEKLPFWE
+449 RNCIFEKLPFWD

-469 NLRDIS
+469 NLRDLS
-475 RAKLRAFMGIVGTAV
+475 RAKLRAFMGVVGTAF

-501 NQLVDIMTD
+501 NQLVDIMSD
-510 LNFNKIYTTE
+510 INFNKIYTSK

-527 DAKLADVDGLSDS
+527 DVKLSEADALADELG
-540 LDGELVMTDAVEIS
+540 GELVMTDAVEIS

-560 SSEKKKEIVTVIEEK
+560 SSEKKKETITVIEGK
-575 GLYNLIDVNN
+575 GLYNMLDVDNN
-585 EITQLVPGTVGI
+585 ITQLVPGTVGL
-597 SRKLAE
+597 SRKLAK

-611 TIYWHIYSKNEWH
+611 TIYWHLYSKNEWH

-636 SQGIAY
+636 TQGIAY
-642 LRDDYEKTGAEYTPT
+642 LREDYEAAGAEYTQL
-657 LLMTDDESA
+657 LLMSDDDKA
-666 HDASA
+666 VDAAS

-680 RSDMIAAYE
+680 RADMIAAFE

-697 MVYMMVIFST
+697 LVYVMVIFSAI
-707 VMIVVVLYNSG
+707 MIIIVLYNSG

-735 GLQSS
+735 GLQSA
-740 QIRHLL
+740 QIRRLL

-751 WLSVIGIIIGT
+751 WLSIVGIIIGT

-786 PVIDYIISGILVLVV
+786 PVIDYIISAILVLIV
-801 SVLVSFMF
+801 SMLVSFMF
-809 SSRIKKLD
+809 SGRIKKLD

>member
-76 GFVEAA
+76 DFVEAA
-82 QLRMSVS
+82 QLRMSVT
-89 GTTPDFSGVQVDMF
+89 GTTPEFAGVQVDMF

-158 KIKGLVESAEYEY
+158 KIKGLVESTEYEY

-226 EQLKAAG
+226 EQLKTAG
-233 LTIDD
+233 LTVDD

-355 WKIVLHYISYSFL
+355 WKIVLHYISYSLL
-368 VSVLG
+368 VSMLG

-383 LGAPALM
+383 LGAPAMM

-426 LSCRKVLR
+426 LSCRKVLG

-527 DAKLADVDGLSDS
+527 DAKLVDVDELSDS
-540 LDGELVMTDAVEIS
+540 FAGELVMTDAVEIS

-560 SSEKKKEIVTVIEEK
+560 SSEKKKEIVTVIEEN

-666 HDASA
+666 HDAST

>member
-9 EFKSNFGLFF
+9 EFKTNFGLFF
-19 SIFLLSALA
+19 SIFLLSGLA

-35 EGHVLSQNAAREKYH
+35 EGHVLSQRAAREKYH
-50 EECNLSDLWMY
+50 EECSLSDLWLY

-66 QDELDEIRAL
+66 QEQLDTIRGL
-76 GFVEAA
+76 DFVEAA
-82 QLRMSVS
+82 QLRMSATGS
-89 GTTPDFSGVQVDMF
+89 TPDFTGVQVDFF
-103 LERENVVN
+103 LERENLVN
-111 TPYLVKG
+111 TPYLIKG
-118 EKFNPEDTEGIWLA
+118 EEFNPSDTEGLWLA
-132 NAFAVRR
+132 NAFAVKRG
-139 NLDVGDDFT
+139 LDVGDDFT

-158 KIKGLVESAEYEY
+158 EIKGLVETPEYEY

-177 ADVYLEN
+177 ADMYLEN

-207 EKITARKIA
+207 GKITAKKVA
-216 DNTKILDEKL
+216 ENTKLLDEKL

-233 LTIDD
+233 MTVDD
-238 ITRDMLLEIAENMS
+238 ITQDMLLQIADNMS

-266 IRTKDGGALAHE
+266 VRTKDGGALSHE
-278 DEVAKAID
+278 DEIAEALD

-296 SIQGIVRLD
+296 SVQGLARLD
-305 SELEQHQA
+305 SELAQHQA

-342 TQIGTMNALGMKR
+342 TQIGTMNALGMRR
-355 WKIVLHYISYSFL
+355 WKVILHYISYSL
-368 VSVLG
+368 IVSVLG
-373 VVVGLIFGVG
+373 VIVGLAAGVG
-383 LGAPALM
+383 AGAPAM
-390 SMFEQYYIVPG
+390 IGMFEQYYIVPG
-401 LHSVF
+401 LHSAF
-406 HPLYIIISLA
+406 HPMYILISVV
-416 IIAVCSLSCF
+416 IVAVCSFSCF
-426 LSCRKVLR
+426 LSCRKVLK

-449 KKCIFEKLPFWE
+449 KKCIFERLPFWD

-475 RAKLRAFMGIVGTAV
+475 RAKLRTFMGIVGTAV

-510 LNFNKIYTTE
+510 ISFNKIYTTR

-527 DAKLADVDGLSDS
+527 DTKLVDADNLADELS
-540 LDGELVMTDAVEIS
+540 GELVMTDAVEIS

-560 SSEKKKEIVTVIEEK
+560 SAEKKKETLTVIEGK
-575 GLYNLIDVNN
+575 QLYNLIDVNN

-597 SRKLAE
+597 SRKLAA

-636 SQGIAY
+636 TQGIAY
-642 LRDDYEKTGAEYTPT
+642 LREDYEKTGAEYTPM
-657 LLMTDDESA
+657 LLMTN
-666 HDASA
+666 ASKA
-671 LKYVTSVNS
+671 QAAASLKYVTGVNS
-680 RSDMIAAYE
+680 REDMIAAYE

-697 MVYMMVIFST
+697 LVFVMVIFST
-707 VMIVVVLYNSG
+707 IMIVVVLYNSG

-735 GLQSS
+735 GLQST

-786 PVIDYIISGILVLVV
+786 PVADYIISAVIVLIV
-801 SVLVSFMF
+801 SMLVSFMF